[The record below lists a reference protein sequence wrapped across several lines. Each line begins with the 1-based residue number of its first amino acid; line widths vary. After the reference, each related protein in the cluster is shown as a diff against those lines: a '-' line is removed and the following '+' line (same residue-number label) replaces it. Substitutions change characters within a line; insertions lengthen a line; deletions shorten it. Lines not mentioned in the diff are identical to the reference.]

1 MTTYNK
7 VFLIGNLT
15 RDPEMRQLPSGQSIC
30 RLGIATNRQ
39 FKNKQTGAVT
49 QEVCF
54 IDVDVWGAQAESCRQ
69 FLQKGKQVLI
79 EGRIKYDQWK
89 DQSGQNKSKHSIV
102 ADSVQFLGGF
112 SAKLDENSL
121 PASTTDDNSPTL
133 PADKTEDAFFKGA
146 RKGEG
151 RTKKDKDPAAFN
163 TGEVDYTDMPPF
175 NNEPPF

>member
-1 MTTYNK
+1 MTTYNR

-30 RLGIATNRQ
+30 RLGLATNRQ
-39 FKNKQTGAVT
+39 FKNKQTGVVT

-89 DQSGQNKSKHSIV
+89 DSQTGQNKSKHSIV
-102 ADSVQFLGGF
+102 ADSVQFLGGL
-112 SAKLDENSL
+112 SSKLDENSL
-121 PASTTDDNSPTL
+121 HSAADEGMAVPSSEKPDDIS
-133 PADKTEDAFFKGA
+133 FKGA
-146 RKGEG
+146 RKSENKV
-151 RTKKDKDPAAFN
+151 KKDVSFN
-163 TGEVDYTDMPPF
+163 AGEVDYPF
-175 NNEPPF
+175 NEPPF